1 MCLCYLLTV
10 YLKRSGALH
19 LRHSFSLSLFRWPLA
34 TVIRRH
40 KKHCLLVGARE
51 KHNFVCVDAIS
62 FAFVSF
68 LPLFSFSFSFRHVCV
83 CVYVWECVGV
93 SVGGQEKEVS

>member
-1 MCLCYLLTV
+1 MCLCYLLAV
-10 YLKRSGALH
+10 YLKRSGAL
-19 LRHSFSLSLFRWPLA
+19 SLSLSCWPLSM
-34 TVIRRH
+34 VIRRH
-40 KKHCLLVGARE
+40 KKPCLLVGARE

-68 LPLFSFSFSFRHVCV
+68 LPLFSFSFSLRHVCV
-83 CVYVWECVGV
+83 CVAVCGSVRVCVGV